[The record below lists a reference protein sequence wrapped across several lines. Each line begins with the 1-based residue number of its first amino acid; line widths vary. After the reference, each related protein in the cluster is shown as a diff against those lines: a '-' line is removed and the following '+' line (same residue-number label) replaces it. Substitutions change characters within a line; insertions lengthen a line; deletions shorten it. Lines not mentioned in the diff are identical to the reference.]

1 MARTNWVARRG
12 EEDELAVGFQ
22 RIPNRRALP
31 HYFEV
36 ISTPIAFSTIR
47 VSAARKPREGNCR
60 LQRQLG
66 LHVAQQKIGRK
77 QYTAFPEFVRDVA
90 QICHN
95 AQVFNRPSAGIFGAA
110 VRLREL
116 FQQELQKLVNQ
127 GVVTESEAELPDLGE
142 LPSADESPPP
152 EEEEED
158 EEEEEEEEEE
168 EDEDEDDDDDEGG
181 RRRSR
186 RSRAS
191 RRRDSA
197 EGKKRRGRPPRVL
210 TPMEARIQSVIKG
223 MRKPKDS
230 DGDPLILPFEKLPDK
245 QENPDYYD
253 VITQPMALDHI
264 KKKAKRKKY
273 RSVDHVLADMD
284 TMFENAK
291 LYNEDGSDLFEAAV
305 ELQKFARELAAQ
317 EKEKPDDSF
326 RDDEGKLPLS
336 AIESGGETWRVGDWV
351 HIRNA
356 NDLSKP
362 IIAQIY
368 RTWQDPSGQKWI
380 NACWYYRPEQTVHR
394 AEKHFFEHE
403 VVKTGQYRDHRAEEI
418 VGRCFVMFVTRFNK
432 GRPRGLPR
440 DKAVY
445 VCESR
450 YNEEKHTF
458 NKIKTWA
465 SCLPDEVRESDY
477 VMDLY
482 PQPLRMKKVPSPIK
496 HLLQGDAK
504 ATDELP
510 KPTWGNASAP
520 PIVGAVHC
528 RPREPN
534 VSVLRFC
541 LHLCLLQA
549 LVALCSSLRY
559 ARRVDLPA
567 ARPLSLMFIPS
578 PCACF
583 RHFVGYMVWLFAS
596 LRHVFSAGAWAKL
609 LTRHHLPVEIP
620 DLLNPLPRKLGDRAS
635 SSLP

>member
-1 MARTNWVARRG
+1 MPAKADATEVRETIEDSIEAKGAAKRAGTEDVEMKDRDDADAQGEEDETPERDLLQIIQDLATFLCSYKEEG
-12 EEDELAVGFQ
+12 EEDELAIGFQ

-36 ISTPIAFSTIR
+36 ISNPIAFSTIR
-47 VSAARKPREGNCR
+47 
-60 LQRQLG
+60 
-66 LHVAQQKIGRK
+66 QKIMRK

-116 FQQELQKLVNQ
+116 FQKELQKLVEQ
-127 GVVTESEAELPDLGE
+127 GVITESEAELPDLGE
-142 LPSADESPPP
+142 IPSADESPPP
-152 EEEEED
+152 EEEEVEEGEED
-158 EEEEEEEEEE
+158 DEEE
-168 EDEDEDDDDDEGG
+168 EDEDEDDDDDDEEGG
-181 RRRSR
+181 RRRGR

-191 RRRDSA
+191 RRRDSGT

-210 TPMEARIQSVIKG
+210 TPMEARIQAVIKG
-223 MRKPKDS
+223 LRKPKDK
-230 DGDPLILPFEKLPDK
+230 DGDPLIYPFEKLPDK
-245 QENPDYYD
+245 QANPDYYD
-253 VITQPMALDHI
+253 VIAQPMALDNI

-273 RSVDHVLADMD
+273 RNVDHLLADIN

-305 ELQKFARELAAQ
+305 ELQKYAKELAAQ
-317 EKEKPDDSF
+317 EMEKPDDSF
-326 RDDEGKLPLS
+326 RDDEGKLPLLEIQ
-336 AIESGGETWRVGDWV
+336 ANGETWRVGDWV

-368 RTWQDPSGQKWI
+368 RTWQDPTGQKWI

-403 VVKTGQYRDHRAEEI
+403 VVKTGQYRDHRVEEI
-418 VGRCFVMFVTRFNK
+418 VDRCFVMFVTRFNK
-432 GRPRGLPR
+432 GRPQGLPR

-450 YNEEKHTF
+450 YNEEKFTF

-465 SCLPDEVRESDY
+465 SCLPDEVREKDY

-482 PQPLRMKKVPSPIK
+482 PMPLKMKKVPSPIK
-496 HLLQGDAK
+496 HLLRDDAK
-504 ATDELP
+504 PTDELP
-510 KPTWGNASAP
+510 KPTWGNPNAP

-534 VSVLRFC
+534 R
-541 LHLCLLQA
+541 
-549 LVALCSSLRY
+549 
-559 ARRVDLPA
+559 
-567 ARPLSLMFIPS
+567 
-578 PCACF
+578 
-583 RHFVGYMVWLFAS
+583 
-596 LRHVFSAGAWAKL
+596 
-609 LTRHHLPVEIP
+609 TRT
-620 DLLNPLPRKLGDRAS
+620 R
-635 SSLP
+635 